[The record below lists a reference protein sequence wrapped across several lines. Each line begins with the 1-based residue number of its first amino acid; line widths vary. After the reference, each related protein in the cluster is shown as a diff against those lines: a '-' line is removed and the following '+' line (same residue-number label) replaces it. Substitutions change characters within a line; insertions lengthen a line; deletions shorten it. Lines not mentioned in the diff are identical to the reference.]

1 MKLVSVRLL
10 VSDFDVCFRF
20 YRDIMKLEATFGAEG
35 EGYAS
40 FKTEESSLLE
50 LFPRAE
56 MAAIV
61 GAADL
66 PTQVPA
72 QDRVLISFSVPDVN
86 ATVEELRAQG
96 VSILVEPTDRADWGV
111 RAAQFRD
118 PDSNLIELYTH
129 LSENS

>member
-10 VSDFDVCFRF
+10 VSDFDTCFRF
-20 YRDIMKLEATFGAEG
+20 YRDVMKLEATWGAEG

-61 GAADL
+61 GTVNL
-66 PTQVPA
+66 PSQVTG
-72 QDRVLISFSVPDVN
+72 QDRVVISFSVPDVD
-86 ATVEELRAQG
+86 ATVEELRANDVG
-96 VSILVEPTDRADWGV
+96 ILVEPTDRPDWGV

-118 PDSNLIELYTH
+118 PDGNLVELYTH
-129 LSENS
+129 LPESS